1 MKQIKTQK
9 DAQQVFETIAELDY
23 FYEYSNGQRVATN
36 LFRNDEGVL
45 IATVWE
51 GSSGYLKGPTTAE
64 LLWQDSKAI
73 NKALREIEARS
84 AVSQAASALGKLGG
98 AAKTE
103 AKASASRANGKLG
116 GRPKKAITQAEE
128 IIKD

>member
-1 MKQIKTQK
+1 MLKTRK
-9 DAQQVFETIAELDY
+9 DAKELFSTIQELDY
-23 FYEYSNGQRVATN
+23 SYDYSNGQKVAAN
-36 LFRNDEGVL
+36 LFRNSEGVL
-45 IATVWE
+45 ISTVWAGGE
-51 GSSGYLKGPTTAE
+51 YSKAPATDE
-64 LLWQDSKAI
+64 LIWQDSKAI

-84 AVSQAASALGKLGG
+84 AISQAASALGKLGG

-116 GRPKKAITQAEE
+116 GRPKKAIAQAEE

>member
-1 MKQIKTQK
+1 MLKTRK
-9 DAQQVFETIAELDY
+9 DAKELFSTIQELDY
-23 FYEYSNGQRVATN
+23 SYDYSNGQKVAAN

-51 GSSGYLKGPTTAE
+51 GSSGYLQGPATAE
-64 LLWQDSKAI
+64 LIWQDSKAI

-84 AVSQAASALGKLGG
+84 ALSQAASAMGRKGG
-98 AAKTE
+98 SSKTKAKTT
-103 AKASASRANGKLG
+103 ASRANGKLG
-116 GRPKKAITQAEE
+116 GRPKKAIAQAEE

>member
-1 MKQIKTQK
+1 MEIKTVK
-9 DAQQVFETIAELDY
+9 DAQKFFEAVKELDY
-23 FYEYSNGQRVATN
+23 SYEYSNGQNVAAN

-51 GSSGYLKGPTTAE
+51 GSSGYLQGPATAE
-64 LLWQDSKAI
+64 LIWQDSKAI

-116 GRPKKAITQAEE
+116 GRPKKAIAQAEE

>member
-1 MKQIKTQK
+1 MQIKTVK
-9 DAQQVFETIAELDY
+9 DAQHLFETIQELDY
-23 FYEYSNGQRVATN
+23 NYDYSNGQRVAAN
-36 LFRNDEGVL
+36 LFRNDEGIL
-45 IATVWE
+45 ISIVWAGGE
-51 GSSGYLKGPTTAE
+51 YSKAPADAE
-64 LLWQDSKAI
+64 LIWQDSKAI

-116 GRPKKAITQAEE
+116 GRPRRAIAHTEE

>member
-9 DAQQVFETIAELDY
+9 DAQEFFSSVQELDY
-23 FYEYSNGQRVATN
+23 NYEYSNGQNVAAN

-73 NKALREIEARS
+73 NKALREIDARV

-98 AAKTE
+98 SAKTE
-103 AKASASRANGKLG
+103 AKSTASRANGKFG
-116 GRPKKAITQAEE
+116 GRPKKAIAQAEE
-128 IIKD
+128 IIQD